1 MTGQALIAGVVE
13 SSAGQSL
20 FVQITLSGIAVLLLA
35 LAIFVLR
42 ARRKAAT
49 HRWFAMFT
57 IAVANWTIGVAGLQ
71 SGTHLDIW
79 GRFAFANAALIPAA
93 SLAFISSYPAQSGWR
108 TLILVRMILCGA
120 GIISIASIATPL
132 IVVENSV
139 TSEGLHRRTGP
150 LYPVFAAYFLFAWV
164 STLAVL
170 TIKWMRAT
178 GLARARLNHV
188 GMAFVIS
195 GAGAIAANLAFPIVT
210 GKSTYSWIGP
220 YFGLIL
226 TALVGHAIIRH
237 RLMDLRL
244 FVHSGLTFAIAM
256 LLSLSPVAVALAY
269 FWPTLAQHFGPD
281 ELLLLLAA
289 TIVVTLLAP
298 PTRDIARRLLD
309 RYVYRTR
316 ANYQRTVRE
325 ASRALTRMLD
335 LKRLLPFISTTVV
348 EATGVEGVAIYLL
361 DEDGFRLALARRRTD
376 ASLFATPERAP
387 ASVPAVLARVQDA
400 VVADEVARQI
410 VNDADRILNDDLMAS
425 DWALLL
431 PVISDGG
438 LIAFIAVGSKLS
450 GDPFYSQDLDLLMT
464 LANQAGIAIK
474 NARLYA
480 QVVLA
485 NEYIENIV
493 ATIESGVV
501 AITSAGRVAMFNR
514 AAERLTGRAADEIK
528 GQAAAQLPPCLGDP
542 LLASA
547 ADGVARTLPEI
558 ELPGPDRTRPVMCTT
573 SPLRDPDGMVL
584 GAVAVFSDLTPLKEL
599 EVERR
604 RAERLAYF
612 EVLASGIA
620 HEIKN
625 PLVAI
630 KTFTQLLPRRSSE
643 PQFVD
648 DFGRIVGREI
658 QRVERVVD
666 RLRTLAHPGRRP
678 EHAID
683 LRMPVGEALEV
694 MQARFDEKRITVG
707 VSLDDAPCRVLG
719 DHQNLEQL
727 FLNLL
732 MNAHEATPPGG
743 DVRVAVTRGTD
754 EITVTVADTGPG
766 IAPELRERIFEPFF
780 TTKQR
785 GSGLGLAI
793 SAGVAQAH
801 GAKLHADN
809 GPGGGATFSVEFPF
823 APVTAPVTA

>member
-1 MTGQALIAGVVE
+1 MSYRTPTSAAYCPRRRTG
-13 SSAGQSL
+13 SAP
-20 FVQITLSGIAVLLLA
+20 TRASGART
-35 LAIFVLR
+35 R
-42 ARRKAAT
+42 ARGRARPEAPT
-49 HRWFAMFT
+49 HRWFAIFT
-57 IAVANWTIGVAGLQ
+57 LAVANWTIGVAGLQ
-71 SGTHLDIW
+71 SGSHLDLW
-79 GRFAFANAALIPAA
+79 GRFTFASAALIPAA
-93 SLAFISSYPAQSGWR
+93 SLAFIYRYPAQNGWP
-108 TLILVRMILCGA
+108 TSIVVRGVLWAA
-120 GIISIASIATPL
+120 GIISVASISTPL
-132 IVVENSV
+132 LVVDNLI
-139 TSEGLHRRTGP
+139 TPEGLRRTTGP
-150 LYPVFAAYFLFAWV
+150 LYPLFATYFLFAWT
-164 STLAVL
+164 STLTLLAV
-170 TIKWMRAT
+170 KWMRAK
-178 GLARARLNHV
+178 GLARARLQHV
-188 GMAFVIS
+188 GMAFAIS
-195 GAGAIAANLAFPIVT
+195 GAGAIGANLAFPVLT
-210 GKSTYSWIGP
+210 GKSTYSWVGP

-226 TALVGHAIIRH
+226 TALVAHAIIRH

-244 FVHSGLTFAIAM
+244 VVHRGLTFAIAM
-256 LLSLSPVAVALAY
+256 LLSLCPVAIALAFY
-269 FWPTLAQHFGPD
+269 WPTLVAHFGPD
-281 ELLLLLAA
+281 ELIFLLGA
-289 TIVVTLLAP
+289 TVVVTLLVP

-316 ANYQRTVRE
+316 ANYQRSALE
-325 ASRALTRMLD
+325 ACQLLTRVLD
-335 LKRLLPFISTTVV
+335 LKRLLPFISKTVV
-348 EATGVEGVAIYLL
+348 EATGVEGVVIYLQ
-361 DEDGFRLALARRRTD
+361 DEDGFRRAMAQRRNE
-376 ASLFATPERAP
+376 ASDFQAPEAAP
-387 ASVPAVLARVQDA
+387 ASAIAALARVQEPLF
-400 VVADEVARQI
+400 ADEVARQI
-410 VNDADRILNDDLMAS
+410 VTNADRMLNDDLAATN
-425 DWALLL
+425 WALLL
-431 PVISDGG
+431 PVISDDG

-501 AITSAGRVAMFNR
+501 AINSAGRIAMFNR
-514 AAERLTGRAADEIK
+514 AAERLTGLAADEIK
-528 GQAAAQLPPCLGDP
+528 GQTAARLAPCLSEP

-558 ELPGPDRTRPVMCTT
+558 ELPGADRARPVMCTT
-573 SPLRDPDGMVL
+573 SALRDPDGIVL

-643 PQFVD
+643 PQFVGE
-648 DFGRIVGREI
+648 FGRIVGREI
-658 QRVERVVD
+658 NRMERVVD

-678 EHAID
+678 EHVVDVRAP
-683 LRMPVGEALEV
+683 LAEALEF
-694 MQARFDEKRITVG
+694 MQVTFDEKG
-707 VSLDDAPCRVLG
+707 VTIGASLGDAPYRVLG

-732 MNAHEATPPGG
+732 MNAHEATAPGG
-743 DVRVAVTRGTD
+743 ALSVGVTRDG
-754 EITVTVADTGPG
+754 EHVTVTVADTGPG
-766 IAPELRERIFEPFF
+766 IAPELLEKIFEPFF

-793 SAGVAQAH
+793 SAGVAPGHRPRRRAAH
-801 GAKLHADN
+801 R
-809 GPGGGATFSVEFPF
+809 PGWRGIFSLEVSLAPRA
-823 APVTAPVTA
+823 APVIV

>member
-1 MTGQALIAGVVE
+1 MIPVMFLAFIHAYPPLAG
-13 SSAGQSL
+13 
-20 FVQITLSGIAVLLLA
+20 I
-35 LAIFVLR
+35 R
-42 ARRKAAT
+42 ARRVLVVWIAFGLLWSLLSLTTNLIVFEPSQIGNTLSRKPGPLYSP
-49 HRWFAMFT
+49 FALFIVTTWAM
-57 IAVANWTIGVAGLQ
+57 AIGV
-71 SGTHLDIW
+71 
-79 GRFAFANAALIPAA
+79 
-93 SLAFISSYPAQSGWR
+93 FISKWR
-108 TLILVRMILCGA
+108 VARGRSRAELQYLAAGMIIPGIA
-120 GIISIASIATPL
+120 GIITNVLMPWI
-132 IVVENSV
+132 
-139 TSEGLHRRTGP
+139 TGRS
-150 LYPVFAAYFLFAWV
+150 LY
-164 STLAVL
+164 
-170 TIKWMRAT
+170 
-178 GLARARLNHV
+178 
-188 GMAFVIS
+188 
-195 GAGAIAANLAFPIVT
+195 GA
-210 GKSTYSWIGP
+210 IGP
-220 YFGLIL
+220 YFALSFVLII
-226 TALVGHAIIRH
+226 GHALIRH
-237 RLMDLRL
+237 RITDLRL
-244 FVHSGLTFAIAM
+244 VLHSGLTLAI
-256 LLSLSPVAVALAY
+256 
-269 FWPTLAQHFGPD
+269 
-281 ELLLLLAA
+281 A
-289 TIVVTLLAP
+289 TIVSSIPCVVLLLFFGPRLFGHLSFAELAFALVTIGLVIIIVP

-325 ASRALTRMLD
+325 ASKMLTRVLD
-335 LKRLLPFISTTVV
+335 LKRLLPFISKTVV
-348 EATGVEGVAIYLL
+348 EATGVEGVVIYLQ
-361 DEDGFRLALARRRTD
+361 DEDGFRRAMAQRRNE
-376 ASLFATPERAP
+376 ASDFQAPEAAP
-387 ASVPAVLARVQDA
+387 ASAIAALARVQEPL
-400 VVADEVARQI
+400 VADEVARQI
-410 VNDADRILNDDLMAS
+410 VTDADRMLNDDLAATN
-425 DWALLL
+425 WALLL
-431 PVISDGG
+431 PVISDDG

-501 AITSAGRVAMFNR
+501 AINSAGRIAMFNR
-514 AAERLTGRAADEIK
+514 AAERLTGLATDDIK
-528 GQAAAQLPPCLGDP
+528 GQTAARLASCLSEP

-558 ELPGPDRTRPVMCTT
+558 ELPGADRARPVMCTT
-573 SPLRDPDGMVL
+573 SALRDPDGIVL

-643 PQFVD
+643 PQFVGE
-648 DFGRIVGREI
+648 FGRIVGREI
-658 QRVERVVD
+658 HRMERVVD

-678 EHAID
+678 EHVVDVRAP
-683 LRMPVGEALEV
+683 LAEALEF
-694 MQARFDEKRITVG
+694 MQATFDEKG
-707 VSLDDAPCRVLG
+707 VTIGASLGDAPYRVLG

-732 MNAHEATPPGG
+732 MNAHEATAPGG
-743 DVRVAVTRGTD
+743 ALSVGVTRDG
-754 EITVTVADTGPG
+754 EHVTVTVADTGPG
-766 IAPELRERIFEPFF
+766 IAPELLEKIFEPFF

-801 GAKLHADN
+801 GARLRAAN
-809 GPGGGATFSVEFPF
+809 RPGGGAIFSVEFPL
-823 APVTAPVTA
+823 APVSAPVIV

>member
-1 MTGQALIAGVVE
+1 MV
-13 SSAGQSL
+13 
-20 FVQITLSGIAVLLLA
+20 
-35 LAIFVLR
+35 
-42 ARRKAAT
+42 
-49 HRWFAMFT
+49 
-57 IAVANWTIGVAGLQ
+57 
-71 SGTHLDIW
+71 
-79 GRFAFANAALIPAA
+79 
-93 SLAFISSYPAQSGWR
+93 
-108 TLILVRMILCGA
+108 
-120 GIISIASIATPL
+120 
-132 IVVENSV
+132 
-139 TSEGLHRRTGP
+139 
-150 LYPVFAAYFLFAWV
+150 
-164 STLAVL
+164 
-170 TIKWMRAT
+170 
-178 GLARARLNHV
+178 
-188 GMAFVIS
+188 
-195 GAGAIAANLAFPIVT
+195 
-210 GKSTYSWIGP
+210 
-220 YFGLIL
+220 
-226 TALVGHAIIRH
+226 
-237 RLMDLRL
+237 
-244 FVHSGLTFAIAM
+244 
-256 LLSLSPVAVALAY
+256 
-269 FWPTLAQHFGPD
+269 
-281 ELLLLLAA
+281 
-289 TIVVTLLAP
+289 P

-325 ASRALTRMLD
+325 ASKMLTRVLD
-335 LKRLLPFISTTVV
+335 LKRLLPFISKTVV
-348 EATGVEGVAIYLL
+348 EATGVEGVVIYLQ
-361 DEDGFRLALARRRTD
+361 DEDGFRRAMAQRRNE
-376 ASLFATPERAP
+376 ASDFQAPETAP
-387 ASVPAVLARVQDA
+387 ASVIAALARVQEPL
-400 VVADEVARQI
+400 VADEVARQI
-410 VNDADRILNDDLMAS
+410 VTDADRMLSDDLVATN
-425 DWALLL
+425 WALLL
-431 PVISDGG
+431 PVISDDG

-501 AITSAGRVAMFNR
+501 AISSAGRIAMFNR
-514 AAERLTGRAADEIK
+514 AAERLTGLAADEIK
-528 GQAAAQLPPCLGDP
+528 GQTAARLAPCLSEP

-558 ELPGPDRTRPVMCTT
+558 ELPGADRARPVMCTT
-573 SPLRDPDGMVL
+573 SALRDPDGTVL

-643 PQFVD
+643 PQFVGE
-648 DFGRIVGREI
+648 FGRIVGREI
-658 QRVERVVD
+658 HRMERVVD

-678 EHAID
+678 EHAVD
-683 LRMPVGEALEV
+683 VRAPLAEALEF
-694 MQARFDEKRITVG
+694 MQATFDEKSVTIG
-707 VSLDDAPCRVLG
+707 ASLGDTPYRVLG

-732 MNAHEATPPGG
+732 MNAHEATAPGG
-743 DVRVAVTRGTD
+743 ALSVGVTRDG
-754 EITVTVADTGPG
+754 EHVTVTVADTGPG
-766 IAPELRERIFEPFF
+766 IAPELLEKIFEPFF

-801 GAKLHADN
+801 GARLRAAN
-809 GPGGGATFSVEFPF
+809 RPGGGAIFFVEFPL
-823 APVTAPVTA
+823 ASVTAPAIV

>member
-1 MTGQALIAGVVE
+1 MLSTASFAVPILLVAFAILVWKASPNRRLNRRFTAYTLVAALWATAVTAVHAGTYPKFWMPI
-13 SSAGQSL
+13 SFAAGSL
-20 FVQITLSGIAVLLLA
+20 IPVTFLAFMHEYAPLGRGRARYLLRILLIVWAVTGIAFSA
-35 LAIFVLR
+35 LSLTTNLVVSAPSI
-42 ARRKAAT
+42 
-49 HRWFAMFT
+49 
-57 IAVANWTIGVAGLQ
+57 
-71 SGTHLDIW
+71 SG
-79 GRFAFANAALIPAA
+79 
-93 SLAFISSYPAQSGWR
+93 
-108 TLILVRMILCGA
+108 
-120 GIISIASIATPL
+120 SIVSRQP
-132 IVVENSV
+132 
-139 TSEGLHRRTGP
+139 GP
-150 LYPVFAAYFLFAWV
+150 LYPVFAVFV
-164 STLAVL
+164 V
-170 TIKWMRAT
+170 AT
-178 GLARARLNHV
+178 WTT
-188 GMAFVIS
+188 
-195 GAGAIAANLAFPIVT
+195 AIAVFALKWRVARGRSRAELQFVAAGMIVPGIAGIVT
-210 GKSTYSWIGP
+210 NLILPWITGRSAYGAIGP
-220 YFGLIL
+220 YF
-226 TALVGHAIIRH
+226 ALSFVAIIGHALIR
-237 RLMDLRL
+237 RRMTDLRL
-244 FVHSGLTFAIAM
+244 VLHDSLTLAIATFASLIPAMVLLELFGSRLFGHLVGLELAVVLITIA
-256 LLSLSPVAVALAY
+256 AVIL
-269 FWPTLAQHFGPD
+269 
-281 ELLLLLAA
+281 
-289 TIVVTLLAP
+289 IAP

-335 LKRLLPFISTTVV
+335 LKRLLAFISTTVV

-361 DEDGFRLALARRRTD
+361 DEDGFRLALARRRTE
-376 ASLFATPERAP
+376 ASAFTAPETAP
-387 ASVPAVLARVQDA
+387 ASVPAALGRVQDA
-400 VVADEVARQI
+400 VVADEVAREI
-410 VNDADRILNDDLMAS
+410 VNDEDRVLNDDLTAS

-431 PVISDGG
+431 PVISDDG

-501 AITSAGRVAMFNR
+501 AITSAGRIAMFNR
-514 AAERLTGRAADEIK
+514 AAERLTGRAAEEIK
-528 GQAAAQLPPCLGDP
+528 GHPAAQLPPCLGEP

-547 ADGVARTLPEI
+547 ADGTARTLPEI
-558 ELPGPDRTRPVMCTT
+558 ELPGIDRTRPVICTT
-573 SPLRDPDGMVL
+573 SPLRDPEGTVL

-643 PQFVD
+643 PQFVSE
-648 DFGRIVGREI
+648 FGRIVGRAI
-658 QRVERVVD
+658 QRMERVVD

-683 LRMPVGEALEV
+683 VRMPLGEALEL
-694 MQARFDEKRITVG
+694 MQATFEEKRISVG
-707 VSLDDAPCRVLG
+707 ADVGETPCRVLG
-719 DHQNLEQL
+719 DHQDLVQL

-743 DVRVAVTRGTD
+743 ELRVAVTRET
-754 EITVTVADTGPG
+754 EQITVTVADTGPG
-766 IAPELRERIFEPFF
+766 IAPELLERIFEPFF

-801 GAKLHADN
+801 GAKLRAIN
-809 GPGGGATFSVEFPF
+809 PPGGGATFVVDFPF
-823 APVTAPVTA
+823 APVNAPVSA

>member
-1 MTGQALIAGVVE
+1 LFIVATWTTAIAVFVLKWRVVRGRSRAELRFVAAGMIVPGIAAIVTNVILSWITGRSAYGAIGPYFALSFVAIIGHALIRRRITDLRLVLHNGLTLALATFASLIPAIVLLELFGSRLFGHLAGIEFALVLVTI
-13 SSAGQSL
+13 G
-20 FVQITLSGIAVLLLA
+20 FVLLLA
-35 LAIFVLR
+35 A
-42 ARRKAAT
+42 
-49 HRWFAMFT
+49 
-57 IAVANWTIGVAGLQ
+57 
-71 SGTHLDIW
+71 
-79 GRFAFANAALIPAA
+79 
-93 SLAFISSYPAQSGWR
+93 
-108 TLILVRMILCGA
+108 
-120 GIISIASIATPL
+120 
-132 IVVENSV
+132 
-139 TSEGLHRRTGP
+139 
-150 LYPVFAAYFLFAWV
+150 
-164 STLAVL
+164 
-170 TIKWMRAT
+170 
-178 GLARARLNHV
+178 
-188 GMAFVIS
+188 
-195 GAGAIAANLAFPIVT
+195 
-210 GKSTYSWIGP
+210 
-220 YFGLIL
+220 
-226 TALVGHAIIRH
+226 
-237 RLMDLRL
+237 
-244 FVHSGLTFAIAM
+244 
-256 LLSLSPVAVALAY
+256 
-269 FWPTLAQHFGPD
+269 
-281 ELLLLLAA
+281 
-289 TIVVTLLAP
+289 

-361 DEDGFRLALARRRTD
+361 DEDGFRLALARRRTE
-376 ASLFATPERAP
+376 ASAFATPESAP
-387 ASVPAVLARVQDA
+387 PSVPAALARVQDA

-410 VNDADRILNDDLMAS
+410 TSDADRILNDDLAAS

-431 PVISDGG
+431 PVISDDG

-493 ATIESGVV
+493 ATIEGGVV

-514 AAERLTGRAADEIK
+514 AAERLTGQTADQIK
-528 GQAAAQLPPCLGDP
+528 GQAAAQLPLCLGEP

-558 ELPGPDRTRPVMCTT
+558 ELPGADRTRPVMCTT
-573 SPLRDPDGMVL
+573 SPLRDPDGTIL

-643 PQFVD
+643 PQFLGE
-648 DFGRIVGREI
+648 FGRIVGREI
-658 QRVERVVD
+658 QRMERVVD

-678 EHAID
+678 EHAVD
-683 LRMPVGEALEV
+683 VRMPLGEALEF
-694 MQARFDEKRITVG
+694 MQATFDEKRITVG
-707 VSLDDAPCRVLG
+707 ANLGDAPCRVLG

-743 DVRVAVTRGTD
+743 DLRVTVTREAD
-754 EITVTVADTGPG
+754 QITVSVADTGPG
-766 IAPELRERIFEPFF
+766 IAPELLERIFEPFF

-801 GAKLHADN
+801 GARLRAVN
-809 GPGGGATFSVEFPF
+809 RPGGGATLIVEFPF
-823 APVTAPVTA
+823 APVTAPVSA

>member
-1 MTGQALIAGVVE
+1 M
-13 SSAGQSL
+13 
-20 FVQITLSGIAVLLLA
+20 VQISLLAIAVLLLA
-35 LAIFVLR
+35 LAIFVWR
-42 ARRKAAT
+42 ARPEAPT
-49 HRWFAMFT
+49 HRWFAIFT
-57 IAVANWTIGVAGLQ
+57 LAVANWTIGVAGLQ
-71 SGTHLDIW
+71 SGSHLDLW
-79 GRFAFANAALIPAA
+79 GRFTFASAALIPAA
-93 SLAFISSYPAQSGWR
+93 SLAFIYRYPAQNGWP
-108 TLILVRMILCGA
+108 TSIVVRGVLWAA
-120 GIISIASIATPL
+120 GIISVASISTPL
-132 IVVENSV
+132 LVVDNLI
-139 TSEGLHRRTGP
+139 TPEGLRRTTGP
-150 LYPVFAAYFLFAWV
+150 LYPLFATYFLFAWT
-164 STLAVL
+164 STLTLLAV
-170 TIKWMRAT
+170 KWMRAK
-178 GLARARLNHV
+178 GLARARLQHV
-188 GMAFVIS
+188 GMAFAIS
-195 GAGAIAANLAFPIVT
+195 GAGAIGANLAFPVLT
-210 GKSTYSWIGP
+210 GKSTYSWVGP

-226 TALVGHAIIRH
+226 TALVAHAIIRH

-244 FVHSGLTFAIAM
+244 VVHRGLTFAIAM
-256 LLSLSPVAVALAY
+256 LLSLCPMAVALVF
-269 FWPTLAQHFGPD
+269 FWPTLEKYFGPD
-281 ELLLLLAA
+281 ELILLLVA
-289 TIVVTLLAP
+289 TVVVTLLVP

-325 ASRALTRMLD
+325 ASKMLTRVLD
-335 LKRLLPFISTTVV
+335 LKRLLPFISKTVV
-348 EATGVEGVAIYLL
+348 EATGVEGVVIYLQ
-361 DEDGFRLALARRRTD
+361 DEDGFRRAMAQRRNE
-376 ASLFATPERAP
+376 ASDFQAPEAAP
-387 ASVPAVLARVQDA
+387 ASAIAALARVQEPL
-400 VVADEVARQI
+400 VADEVARQI
-410 VNDADRILNDDLMAS
+410 VTDADRMLNDDLAATN
-425 DWALLL
+425 WALLL
-431 PVISDGG
+431 PVISDDG

-501 AITSAGRVAMFNR
+501 AINSAGRIAMFNR
-514 AAERLTGRAADEIK
+514 AAERLTGLAADEIK
-528 GQAAAQLPPCLGDP
+528 GQTAARLAPCLSEP

-558 ELPGPDRTRPVMCTT
+558 ELPGADRARPVMCTT
-573 SPLRDPDGMVL
+573 SALRDPDGIVL

-643 PQFVD
+643 PQFVGE
-648 DFGRIVGREI
+648 FGRIVGREI
-658 QRVERVVD
+658 HRMERVVD

-678 EHAID
+678 EHVVDVRAP
-683 LRMPVGEALEV
+683 LAEALEF
-694 MQARFDEKRITVG
+694 MQATFDEKG
-707 VSLDDAPCRVLG
+707 VTIGASLGDAPYRVLG

-732 MNAHEATPPGG
+732 MNAHEATAPGG
-743 DVRVAVTRGTD
+743 ALSVGVTRDG
-754 EITVTVADTGPG
+754 EHVTVTVADTGPG
-766 IAPELRERIFEPFF
+766 IAPELLEKIFEPFF

-801 GAKLHADN
+801 GARLRAAN
-809 GPGGGATFSVEFPF
+809 RPGGGAIFSVEFPL
-823 APVTAPVTA
+823 APVAASVIV